1 MKVAINRCYGGFD
14 ISGEA
19 MEMLLNRKGIAYEKT
34 PSKVSFGGK
43 ESDFW
48 KSGQV
53 GKDDAYLS
61 SYEFTEN
68 RADPDLIFVIETLGE
83 KADGFCSDIAIVEIP
98 DDLNGNWYVAEY
110 DGLEHIAERHRTW
123 S

>member
-1 MKVAINRCYGGFD
+1 MKVAINRCHGGFG
-14 ISGEA
+14 ISEQA
-19 MEMLLNRKGIAYEKT
+19 MEMLLNRKGILYEKT
-34 PSKVSFGGK
+34 PAKHTFGGK

-53 GKDDAYLS
+53 GNDDAYLS
-61 SYEFTEN
+61 PYDFTDN
-68 RADPDLIFVIETLGE
+68 RADADLIFVIETLGE
-83 KADGFCSDIAIVEIP
+83 QANGFCAEIGIVEIP